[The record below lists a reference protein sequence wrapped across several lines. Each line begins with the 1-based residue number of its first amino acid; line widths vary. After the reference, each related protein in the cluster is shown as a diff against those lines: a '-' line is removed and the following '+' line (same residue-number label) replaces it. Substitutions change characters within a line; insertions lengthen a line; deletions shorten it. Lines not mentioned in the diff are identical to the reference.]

1 MAKTTEQIFNLSD
14 AVKYSN
20 QDVSGGDRT
29 QRMHAELDNAIK
41 KAVMSGEFN
50 LDNGSIAIFMN
61 SDSILST
68 MTESEL
74 NVYLRAR
81 DWKIDLKKS
90 VTFVVKVPTYQYIIN
105 FGENFG
111 NKQISFIFED
121 EKLACGV
128 TTGDGRI
135 AVDLSTILLLKNT
148 HPHYVDIFKF
158 AATDGKSDT
167 LFTIDKVDTNY
178 DYLETQ
184 ARLFNNNQQA

>member
-1 MAKTTEQIFNLSD
+1 MAAKATEPVFNLSD
-14 AVKYSN
+14 AVQYVD

-41 KAVMSGEFN
+41 KAVMAGEFN

-68 MTESEL
+68 MTDAEL
-74 NVYLRAR
+74 KVYLRAR

-105 FGENFG
+105 FGESFG
-111 NKQISFIFED
+111 NRQISFIFED

-128 TTGDGRI
+128 TTSDGRI

-148 HPHYVDIFKF
+148 HPHYVDTFIF
-158 AATDGKSDT
+158 AAGDGKSDT
-167 LFTIDKVDTNY
+167 LFTISKVDTNY
-178 DYLETQ
+178 DYLETE
-184 ARLFNNNQQA
+184 ASRYNNQTA